1 MGPSISPALPFITSV
16 KRGSH
21 RKCQQEIEET
31 EPLFLPLSFPRSVSL
46 SLCQSLT
53 SILPPFPSLFSQFN
67 LSLSLTFSLSLFIS
81 LTFYLSLSSTCQSE
95 EILFHTLISISST
108 VNFSFFSLYLSLFLF
123 LSLSPSI
130 HQCIF
135 LTIYLTVSLT
145 FALSHTSK
153 TIFYFLYLPLCL
165 KKLSIRFLFFFILV
179 LSIQFT
185 PVTVIGSK

>member
-1 MGPSISPALPFITSV
+1 MSISNVNSSSI
-16 KRGSH
+16 
-21 RKCQQEIEET
+21 
-31 EPLFLPLSFPRSVSL
+31 SL
-46 SLCQSLT
+46 SLLSIQSL
-53 SILPPFPSLFSQFN
+53 P
-67 LSLSLTFSLSLFIS
+67 LTYFLS

-95 EILFHTLISISST
+95 EILFHTLT
-108 VNFSFFSLYLSLFLF
+108 PLYLFHCQFFFLFSLFISLS

-135 LTIYLTVSLT
+135 LTIYLTVSLP

-165 KKLSIRFLFFFILV
+165 KKLAIRFLFFFILV

>member
-1 MGPSISPALPFITSV
+1 MCRDGLAVSTLSGEMGPSISPALPFITSV
-16 KRGSH
+16 KRWSH

-95 EILFHTLISISST
+95 EILFHTLT
-108 VNFSFFSLYLSLFLF
+108 PLYLFHCQFFFLFSLFIS
-123 LSLSPSI
+123 LSLSLSLSVYPPMHLSN
-130 HQCIF
+130 
-135 LTIYLTVSLT
+135 YLSDCLPP
-145 FALSHTSK
+145 FCSLSH
-153 TIFYFLYLPLCL
+153 F
-165 KKLSIRFLFFFILV
+165 
-179 LSIQFT
+179 
-185 PVTVIGSK
+185 

>member
-1 MGPSISPALPFITSV
+1 MAVSTLSGEMGPSISPALPFITSV

-81 LTFYLSLSSTCQSE
+81 LSLSSTCQSE
-95 EILFHTLISISST
+95 EILFHTLT
-108 VNFSFFSLYLSLFLF
+108 PLYLFHCQFFFLFSLFISLYLSLS
-123 LSLSPSI
+123 LSLR
-130 HQCIF
+130 
-135 LTIYLTVSLT
+135 
-145 FALSHTSK
+145 LSTNAS
-153 TIFYFLYLPLCL
+153 F
-165 KKLSIRFLFFFILV
+165 
-179 LSIQFT
+179 
-185 PVTVIGSK
+185 

>member
-81 LTFYLSLSSTCQSE
+81 LSLLPVNLRRFCSTLSHL
-95 EILFHTLISISST
+95 SISST
-108 VNFSFFSLYLSLFLF
+108 VNFSFFSRYLSLCLF

-135 LTIYLTVSLT
+135 LTIYLTVSLP

-165 KKLSIRFLFFFILV
+165 KKLAIRFLFFFILV